1 MVFLVYIAGFTA
13 ALIAYLWQCNRA
25 ISTTH
30 PAAAKLCQKPW
41 TEQQVKEA
49 YRRAESD
56 PIDVR
61 KVLAPKQGRRY
72 VVTGGAGEFSTT
84 RMPGSEHLGLT
95 WTRS

>member
-1 MVFLVYIAGFTA
+1 MAILLYIAGFTA

-30 PAAAKLCQKPW
+30 PEAAKLCQKPW

-84 RMPGSEHLGLT
+84 SIQGIEHLELT
-95 WTRS
+95 RTLS